1 MRKRVFCSEA
11 VLMAANTPKCVRLVC
26 FGRYLD
32 EYTATELPLFQPY
45 MGPTVTDVPAFKHGA
60 LLCLVRCHVVRHVC
74 VTLTVAAVL
83 QALPMTSVACGV
95 AL

>member
-1 MRKRVFCSEA
+1 MSHMRKRVFCSEA

-60 LLCLVRCHVVRHVC
+60 LLCVRHVC
-74 VTLTVAAVL
+74 VTLTAAAVL
-83 QALPMTSVACGV
+83 QALPTTSVACGV